1 MLGMYE
7 CGVHMG
13 GDGGTEGSYDQNTLY
28 EILKEVTKIFII
40 KEYIVIMSTMLYNR
54 YFFFLKTISF

>member
-1 MLGMYE
+1 MYE

-28 EILKEVTKIFII
+28 EILKEWIKYYIKKIYL
-40 KEYIVIMSTMLYNR
+40 E
-54 YFFFLKTISF
+54 